1 MLTSAGLTS
10 DPIGRFIKKTALN
23 PAFTIAFL
31 LLARYTKKGSDLAI
45 LHETAYSRIRKL
57 FFLGLARWAS
67 NYLDA
72 GVLDNWTA
80 DTYDWNKEIVLIT
93 GGAGGIGGNVV
104 KLLAER
110 GIKVVVLDVIPM
122 TFEAR
127 KSGSRLGFILQRLTK
142 HSIKRLLLQV
152 RHHISRDHCLC
163 GSRSP
168 EECRRAYHSHQQCW
182 RS

>member
-1 MLTSAGLTS
+1 MDGCPEKVIYRGETLLYHHAQSTDKTILGLTS

-23 PAFTIAFL
+23 PAFTLAFL

-45 LHETAYSRIRKL
+45 LHETAFSRLRKL
-57 FFLGLARWAS
+57 FYFGLVRWAS

-72 GVLDNWTA
+72 GVLDNWTS

-93 GGAGGIGGNVV
+93 GGAGCIGGHVV
-104 KLLAER
+104 QLFAER

-127 KSGSRLGFILQRLTK
+127 KYLLIEFKILNF
-142 HSIKRLLLQV
+142 
-152 RHHISRDHCLC
+152 
-163 GSRSP
+163 P
-168 EECRRAYHSHQQCW
+168 ENY
-182 RS
+182 